1 MSRLTKNDLVTR
13 SDLVEREVD
22 LPSLGGTVKV
32 RSLPAAYSNQAMT
45 DAQETHI
52 DRRGEQTAKIN
63 VRKLEEI
70 KVLHGLIDPK
80 FDNLEEVRSFAENC
94 GAAWNLI
101 VKAID
106 EISGVDQESVEK
118 INSRFPAGGQG
129 EGGAV
134 VGDAASNGSGAG
146 RPDLPARAGA

>member
-1 MSRLTKNDLVTR
+1 MRLTKNDLVTR
-13 SDLVEREVD
+13 SDLREREVD
-22 LPSLGGTVKV
+22 LPTLGGTVKV

-45 DAQETHI
+45 DAQETNINRH
-52 DRRGEQTAKIN
+52 GEQSAKIN

-80 FDNLEEVRSFAENC
+80 LDNGAEVRAFAEHC
-94 GAAWNLI
+94 GPAWNAI

-118 INSRFPAGGQG
+118 IEAQFPAGGPG
-129 EGGAV
+129 EGRPV
-134 VGDAASNGSGAG
+134 VADAHSNGQGTG
-146 RPDLPARAGA
+146 RPDLPARTGA